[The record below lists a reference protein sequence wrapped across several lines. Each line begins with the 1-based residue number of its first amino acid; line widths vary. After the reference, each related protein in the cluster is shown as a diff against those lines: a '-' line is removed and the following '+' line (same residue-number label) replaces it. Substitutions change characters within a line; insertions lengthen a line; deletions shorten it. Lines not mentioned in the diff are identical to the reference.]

1 MKYYNID
8 GRNKM
13 VEFFFPFDKEI
24 ISEIKDL
31 SFNSHWNPELGYWRV
46 PVDSWSKSRILDFIK
61 KRGFERKLTKE
72 ELIEPFDY
80 SISKERA
87 EELRN
92 LCIKRNFTYLPRPY
106 QIEAL
111 HYGWERGNFINGS
124 DVGLGKTFEAIIYAE
139 VTDSFPVLVVVPA
152 SVKYNWA
159 EKWAE
164 IVGEKR
170 TISVIETKETRKYKR
185 DWTAD
190 VVIINYDILG
200 EKKGAGVVPKF
211 AELLKNKWKMF
222 IFDEAHFL
230 KDPTS
235 QRSKVSKKIT
245 TKSDAIIQLLTGTPT
260 MSRPLELW
268 NLLVLIKKENMI
280 AENWDKF
287 TLRYCGAY
295 RSKFGLITSGA
306 TNTLELNKKMRESCY
321 LRVEKRD
328 VLKDLP
334 DVEKIIFNIPIS
346 NKKDI
351 DKATENLY
359 EFLLDT
365 KGEDAA
371 DKAME
376 AETLVSLGVL
386 RKLSIQGKLKGLEQY
401 LKDWKPSGK
410 KLLIF
415 GLHRE
420 ELEYLSDKF
429 KSKLIAGGISSKD
442 KQKIV
447 KDWIINDE
455 VFLFANITSAG
466 TGVDGLQLVC
476 SNMLIIELPWRPS
489 DLEQVIGRLDRSG
502 QLEPSTIR
510 FMLSN
515 ETIDSEMWEMLQEK
529 ELNTEAVNKGIDLEK
544 EQSGMKMVLRKLLQ
558 NGKNN

>member
-1 MKYYNID
+1 
-8 GRNKM
+8 M
-13 VEFFFPFDKEI
+13 VELFFPFDKDI
-24 ISEIKDL
+24 ISDIKNI
-31 SFNSHWNPELGYWRV
+31 SFNAHWNPELGYWRV
-46 PVDSWSKSRILDFIK
+46 PVDDWSKNKILHFIK
-61 KRGFERKLTKE
+61 KNKFEKKLTQE
-72 ELIEPFDY
+72 ELITPYDY
-80 SISKERA
+80 SIEDKRM
-87 EELRN
+87 EELMQM
-92 LCIKRNFTYLPRPY
+92 CVEKEFTYLPRPY

-111 HYGWERGNFINGS
+111 HYGWDRGNFINGS
-124 DVGLGKTFEAIIYAE
+124 DVGLGKTFESIIYAE
-139 VTDSFPVLVVVPA
+139 VTNSFPVLVVVPA

-170 TISVIETKETRKYKR
+170 TISVIETKETKKYQR

-200 EKKGAGVVPKF
+200 DKKGSAIVPKF
-211 AELLKNKWKMF
+211 PELLKTPWKMF

-230 KDPTS
+230 KDAKS
-235 QRSKVSKKIT
+235 QRSKVSKKLT
-245 TKSDAIIQLLTGTPT
+245 EKSEAIIQLLTGTPT
-260 MSRPLELW
+260 MSRPSELW
-268 NLLVLIKKENMI
+268 NLLILIKKSHLI
-280 AENWDKF
+280 ADNWDKF

-295 RSKFGLITSGA
+295 RTKFGVVTSGA
-306 TNTLELNKKMRESCY
+306 TNTLELNKKLRETCY

-334 DVEKIIFNIPIS
+334 DVEKIIFNTPIS
-346 NKKDI
+346 NKKEI
-351 DKATENLY
+351 EKATDNLY
-359 EFLLDT
+359 EYLLET
-365 KGEDAA
+365 KGEEAA

-376 AETLVSLGVL
+376 ADTLVSLGVL
-386 RKLSIQGKLKGLEQY
+386 RKLSIQGKLKALEQY

-410 KLLIF
+410 KLVIF

-420 ELEYLSDKF
+420 ELEYLSKKF
-429 KSKLIAGGISSKD
+429 DSMLIAGGVSSKR
-442 KQKIV
+442 KQEIV
-447 KDWIINDE
+447 KEWVLNED

-466 TGVDGLQLVC
+466 TGVDGLQKVC

-502 QLEPSTIR
+502 QNEPSTIR

-529 ELNTEAVNKGIDLEK
+529 EMNTEAVNKGIDVEK
-544 EQSGMKMVLRKLLQ
+544 EQSGMKMVLRKLLE
-558 NGKNN
+558 KRK

>member
-1 MKYYNID
+1 MKFYNID
-8 GRNKM
+8 NRNKM
-13 VEFFFPFDKEI
+13 VEFFFPFDKGLVY
-24 ISEIKDL
+24 EIKNL
-31 SFNSHWNPELGYWRV
+31 SFNAHWNPELGYWRV
-46 PVDSWSKSRILDFIK
+46 PVDDWSKNRILNFIK
-61 KRGFERKLTKE
+61 KNDFKKKFTEE
-72 ELIEPFDY
+72 ELITPFDY
-80 SISKERA
+80 SISKEIEDKLRGVCA
-87 EELRN
+87 E
-92 LCIKRNFTYLPRPY
+92 RNFSYLPRTY

-111 HYGWERGNFINGS
+111 HYGWERGSFINGS
-124 DVGLGKTFEAIIYAE
+124 DVGLGKTFESIIYAE

-170 TISVIETKETRKYKR
+170 TISVIETKETKSYKR

-190 VVIINYDILG
+190 VIIINYDILG
-200 EKKGAGVVPKF
+200 EKRGADVVPKF
-211 AELLKNKWKMF
+211 PELSTIKWKMF

-230 KDPTS
+230 KEPTS

-245 TKSDAIIQLLTGTPT
+245 AKSNAIIQLLTGTPT
-260 MSRPLELW
+260 MSRPSELW
-268 NLLVLIKKENMI
+268 NLLVMIKKSHLI
-280 AENWDKF
+280 ADNWDKF

-295 RSKFGLITSGA
+295 RSKFGLVTSGA
-306 TNTLELNKKMRESCY
+306 TNTLELNKKLRESCY

-334 DVEKIIFNIPIS
+334 DVEKIIFNTPIS

-351 DKATENLY
+351 DEATENLY
-359 EFLLDT
+359 EFLLNT
-365 KGEDAA
+365 KGEESA

-386 RKLSIQGKLKGLEQY
+386 RKLTIQGKLKALEQY

-410 KLLIF
+410 KLVIF

-420 ELEYLSDKF
+420 ELEYLADKF
-429 KSKLIAGGISSKD
+429 KSMLIAGGVSSKD

-447 KDWIINDE
+447 KAWIENDD

-510 FMLSN
+510 FMLNN
-515 ETIDSEMWEMLQEK
+515 ETIDQQMWEMLQEK
-529 ELNTEAVNKGIDLEK
+529 ELNTEAVNKGIDLDK
-544 EQSGMKMVLRKLLQ
+544 NQSGMKMVLRKLLQ
-558 NGKNN
+558 KGKIS